1 MATFDVELTGGAPWG
16 FSMVGGSDFN
26 QPLNIS
32 KVILPHNSADYPSWN
47 EFEYSKI
54 FISNIV
60 ISLVDL
66 FIEFLRK
73 LNDQSLQSFKGSPY
87 PNHFI
92 FEMSERVGSDIE
104 RLWI

>member
-32 KVILPHNSADYPSWN
+32 KVISPHNSADYPSWN

-73 LNDQSLQSFKGSPY
+73 LNDEALLRVVKTQAVLFFGKNVGKGRIR
-87 PNHFI
+87 HATT
-92 FEMSERVGSDIE
+92 
-104 RLWI
+104 L